1 MARGL
6 FLCKISRPYIHP
18 TVAVV
23 CTIVKYT
30 NQRDWNKLLRIS
42 SRNSGILSRIKG
54 RQKNC
59 LKWYVEVS
67 LGVHSD
73 FKLHTRATLTMRK
86 GSIVSM
92 SRKQKLNIK
101 SGMEAEL
108 VGSDDASSLILW
120 TNIFLEAQGYKV
132 KQKYISIY

>member
-23 CTIVKYT
+23 CTIVKYP

-67 LGVHSD
+67 LGVHSG
-73 FKLHTRATLTMRK
+73 FKSHTRATFTMRK

-92 SRKQKLNIK
+92 SWKQKLDIK

-120 TNIFLEAQGYKV
+120 TNIFLKAQGYKV
-132 KQKYISIY
+132 KQKYISI